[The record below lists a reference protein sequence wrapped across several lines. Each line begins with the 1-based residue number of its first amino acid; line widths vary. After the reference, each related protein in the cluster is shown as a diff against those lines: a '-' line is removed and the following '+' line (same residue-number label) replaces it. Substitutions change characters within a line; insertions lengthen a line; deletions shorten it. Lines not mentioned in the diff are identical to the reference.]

1 MMELIQVAILVFVA
15 VAGTAVVLTRNTTS
29 QVIGLSFYGLLLALM
44 FFVFAAPDVALSQI
58 TIGAVA
64 LPLMFMLAQAKIHR
78 NEEQR
83 KKLRER
89 DKGPA
94 KEAA

>member
-1 MMELIQVAILVFVA
+1 MMDVIQIAILVFVA
-15 VAGTAVVLTRNTTS
+15 VSGTAVVLTRNTTS
-29 QVIGLSFYGLLLALM
+29 QVIGVSFYGLLLALM
-44 FFVFAAPDVALSQI
+44 FFIFAAPDVALSQI

-64 LPLMFMLAQAKIHR
+64 LPLMFMLALAKIHR

-83 KKLRER
+83 KKSQER